1 MREILCGSLVAFPR
15 VEMGMGG
22 SIRVDKKWKRVRSAG
37 FQFILAKV
45 PR

>member
-1 MREILCGSLVAFPR
+1 MRGVSCGSLVAFAR
-15 VEMGMGG
+15 VEVGMGG
-22 SIRVDKKWKRVRSAG
+22 SIRVGKKWKRVRSAG